1 MKKIMLGEEASK
13 DITTLLECIIYS
25 NAANPDV
32 TGMYLKEYDFENS
45 GRPTIELVML
55 YNGVNFPIESIN
67 EFYGLNIEGI
77 QKKHG
82 IEIRISAV
90 PEKLVSYFPDLD
102 FRSMEF
108 LDILI
113 HYDKCREFMNSKIV
127 YDPEEK
133 YDGLQERLIEAHN
146 KNTLKLN
153 NLIEFVPP
161 IELKRLK

>member
-1 MKKIMLGEEASK
+1 
-13 DITTLLECIIYS
+13 
-25 NAANPDV
+25 
-32 TGMYLKEYDFENS
+32 
-45 GRPTIELVML
+45 
-55 YNGVNFPIESIN
+55 
-67 EFYGLNIEGI
+67 
-77 QKKHG
+77 
-82 IEIRISAV
+82 
-90 PEKLVSYFPDLD
+90 
-102 FRSMEF
+102 MEF

>member
-1 MKKIMLGEEASK
+1 MKKVMLSEEANK

-25 NAANPDV
+25 NATNPDV

-55 YNGVNFPIESIN
+55 YNGTDFPIEAIN

-77 QKKHG
+77 LKKHG
-82 IEIRISAV
+82 IEIRISAI
-90 PEKLVSYFPDLD
+90 PEKLVSYFPDLE

-108 LDILI
+108 HDILI
-113 HYDKCREFMNSKIV
+113 HYNACWEFMNSRIV

-133 YDGLQERLIEAHN
+133 YNGLQEKLINAHN
-146 KNTLKLN
+146 KDTLKLN